1 MNEQQAEIV
10 AESKIQRDETLSL
23 VSAAPNLAEN
33 YAFTYNAQT
42 ISSHVTGEKT
52 GPAPDKMDIHR
63 EA

>member
-1 MNEQQAEIV
+1 MSEQEAEIV
-10 AESKIQRDETLSL
+10 AQSKIRRDETLSFVNA
-23 VSAAPNLAEN
+23 VSNLAEN
-33 YAFTYNAQT
+33 YPFTYNAQT